1 MAKLVHPNIVTVHDV
16 VDEDVP
22 FIVMEYVTGGSLSE
36 LIAQHGPLSLDQAAR
51 LMRPICKEAITAH
64 ELGIVHLD
72 IKPQNVLLTD
82 DGSPKLTDFG
92 IARVLLEA
100 DKNTHCRNPLLYGA

>member
-1 MAKLVHPNIVTVHDV
+1 MTVHDV

-36 LIAQHGPLSLDQAAR
+36 LIAQHGPLSLNQAAR
-51 LMRPICKEAITAH
+51 LMRPICKALHTAH

-72 IKPQNVLLTD
+72 IKPQNILLTD

-100 DKNTHCRNPLLYGA
+100 DKKKHPLPEPLLYGA